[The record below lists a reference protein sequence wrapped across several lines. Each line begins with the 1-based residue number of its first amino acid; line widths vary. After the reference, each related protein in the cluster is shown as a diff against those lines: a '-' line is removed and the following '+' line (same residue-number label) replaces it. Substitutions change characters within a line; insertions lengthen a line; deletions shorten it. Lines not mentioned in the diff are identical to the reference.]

1 MLTLVSDQLV
11 IRIPLVYLQ
20 YMSWLDVIILFPLLI
35 GLIRGLM
42 KGLIGEVFSIAAVI
56 LGLVGAKMW
65 SAQFASWLLLQFE
78 WPEAVCIVIAYALLF
93 LGIAL
98 ALNIVAHLLAKLF
111 QKISLGWLNRLAG
124 GIFGIAKWGLVILVV
139 VFGLHRLD
147 THFQF
152 INKELKDQSVVYTQC
167 TQIAE
172 KIWND
177 IQIHLNTESAD
188 TTKEDTPANT

>member
-1 MLTLVSDQLV
+1 
-11 IRIPLVYLQ
+11 
-20 YMSWLDVIILFPLLI
+20 MSWLDIIILLPLLI

-124 GIFGIAKWGLVILVV
+124 GIFGIAKWGLVILVI

-147 THFQF
+147 TDFQF
-152 INKELKDQSVVYTQC
+152 INKELKDQSIVYTQC

-188 TTKEDTPANT
+188 TTKEDTTANT